1 MKEEEVIIKL
11 LGPFFSSHISSLSP
25 ISSDDYARRCYQME
39 VMKRVEVM
47 SKPPVRVVAQPPP
60 HQQASAQQHQ
70 YHHQNQMMFS
80 APNNRQHVIPTM
92 QVQPTMASQIKRNIP
107 ANAQFQM
114 SSETTADY
122 GVKPQ
127 SVEIVQRV
135 RAVRRQVADEETE
148 LRRLREL
155 EHETTQLRD
164 KNHGREKDLA
174 VQGSVLKEAQL
185 ELRNASIRAQS
196 LNRHLEEMYR
206 RRQTAAAAALVE
218 QRKMQQQQVHLAR
231 ATNQVPVQEIVRPRA
246 SVEPFQVVNTQ
257 QQQASPQMV
266 KSDDFADKREILDCN
281 NSSYDSIDGAG
292 INKIP
297 SEPSYLAPSKENQ
310 HKHVDTSP
318 SPPKDPHPSLSP
330 PSSSSTSQKA
340 PALITFAPP
349 SFEQKINSS
358 TMTRDSP
365 SVERPTSF
373 GDSLDESRLRS
384 GKTDLVSLRS
394 DSLKATKRRSWAAS
408 EGTSM
413 SEAEMIHRLLDEQRR
428 GRTHFIPQLPT
439 SQEEPTTVNSETYA
453 EEVANTELK
462 QQEITPSTSPN
473 NLELPIEQ
481 MTLGSDTTTE
491 EDASSC
497 STRSDDGQ
505 NLEMEVAPE
514 RRTVKGILRR
524 PNEKM
529 NKGRI
534 EFDPLALLLDAALEG
549 ELDLVRS
556 SAAKLTD
563 VSQANDE
570 GITALH
576 NAICAGHYEI
586 VRFLIEHDAD
596 VNAQDSDGWT
606 PLHCAASCNNL
617 PMVRQLVEGGGCVL
631 ASTLS
636 DMETPV
642 EKCEEDEDGY
652 DGCLKYLLA
661 AHNSTGTINT
671 GKVYAAYGYEAEF
684 EDELSFD
691 AGDEL
696 TVLAKDTVDKNW
708 WTCKKENGDKGQVPR
723 TYLALYPALKY
734 RKKLNFVMFDL
745 PLESNNNV
753 E

>member
-1 MKEEEVIIKL
+1 
-11 LGPFFSSHISSLSP
+11 
-25 ISSDDYARRCYQME
+25 
-39 VMKRVEVM
+39 M

-60 HQQASAQQHQ
+60 PHPQALSQQYHQQ
-70 YHHQNQMMFS
+70 NPMMMYS
-80 APNNRQHVIPTM
+80 APNTRPHVIPTM
-92 QVQPTMASQIKRNIP
+92 QVQPTMAAQIKRNNP
-107 ANAQFQM
+107 VNAQFQNP
-114 SSETTADY
+114 SEMIADY

-127 SVEIVQRV
+127 SVEMVQRV

-155 EHETTQLRD
+155 EHETAQLQN
-164 KNHGREKDLA
+164 KNYGRERELN
-174 VQGSVLKEAQL
+174 VQGSMLKEAQL
-185 ELRNASIRAQS
+185 ELRNASMRAQS
-196 LNRHLEEMYR
+196 LNKHLEEMYR

-218 QRKMQQQQVHLAR
+218 QRKMQQHQILLAR
-231 ATNQVPVQEIVRPRA
+231 AANQVSTQEVIRPRA
-246 SVEPFQVVNTQ
+246 SVEPFQVNNTQ
-257 QQQASPQMV
+257 QQQPSPQMM
-266 KSDDFADKREILDCN
+266 KSEEFSEKRDLN
-281 NSSYDSIDGAG
+281 GQTGSYDAIDGSG
-292 INKIP
+292 DHQKIP
-297 SEPSYLAPSKENQ
+297 TEPSYLAPCKENQ
-310 HKHVDTSP
+310 QKYSELSKMASTDPHSNHSSP
-318 SPPKDPHPSLSP
+318 STS
-330 PSSSSTSQKA
+330 SQKA
-340 PALITFAPP
+340 PTLITFSPP

-365 SVERPTSF
+365 FVERPTSF

-428 GRTHFIPQLPT
+428 GRSHFIPQLPT
-439 SQEEPTTVNSETYA
+439 SQEEPSAITSETYA
-453 EEVANTELK
+453 EEVVNSESK
-462 QQEITPSTSPN
+462 QVATSSDSTN
-473 NLELPIEQ
+473 NLELPTEQ
-481 MTLGSDTTTE
+481 MVLGSDTTTE

-505 NLEMEVAPE
+505 NLEMEVAIE

-556 SAAKLTD
+556 SASKLTD

-586 VRFLIEHDAD
+586 VRFLIENDAD

-652 DGCLKYLLA
+652 DGCLKYLSA
-661 AHNSTGTINT
+661 AHNSTGSINT
-671 GKVYAAYGYEAEF
+671 GKVYAAYGYEAAF

-696 TVLAKDTVDKNW
+696 TVIEKDKVDKNW
-708 WTCKKENGDKGQVPR
+708 WTCEKNNGEKGQVPR
-723 TYLALYPALKY
+723 TYLALYPSLKY